1 MKLFKLQIL
10 SCLAC
15 LLGPLTSSVVPV
27 YAQSVETRGNEV
39 NYEVT
44 KDFQSLELTVGAS
57 RLVTM
62 PFDVPKVV
70 VEDPSV
76 VVATPVSRNQV
87 LVRGLQ
93 TGITGVSFS
102 DSLEKS
108 YTVEINVVND
118 VRQLQAVLNQTFPT
132 ANINVRPLKGSVV
145 LVGTVPSPEMSAQV
159 VDVAKKFSDEVFQNL
174 QVSGAQNVA
183 LEMKVYEVSRN
194 KLRRLGIDWSFSTGK
209 TFGFQSVS
217 DILSLDNNAS
227 LVTSNSDTLQ
237 FSVLN
242 GNNTFRAMIEAL
254 EQHDVAKLLDEPT
267 LVTLNGRPAEFL
279 EGGEVP
285 ILVNAGLGVASV
297 EFRPFGTKVDFL
309 PIVLGGGRLRLDLRY
324 EVSQVAEGLSG
335 DTDTPGFTVRRANVG
350 VEMNAGET
358 LVIAGDIQE
367 RTSNTKRGIPGL
379 MHMPWVGA
387 AFRKNE
393 ETVLETELVVIATPR
408 FIGGVDPSMLPALG
422 PGEATHIA
430 TNPEFYWRGYM
441 EVPRCD
447 PSIEQSRY
455 DNYGP
460 GVPSPGHPGPG
471 YPAPGYQGPVNA
483 PGNMNLP
490 PQGNIP
496 AEPISG
502 QRNPATGG
510 YQPFGAPKR

>member
-1 MKLFKLQIL
+1 MKRLLSDLSKKLL
-10 SCLAC
+10 LALG
-15 LLGPLTSSVVPV
+15 LLVSAAVPA
-27 YAQSVETRGNEV
+27 YAQIPGSPALESRGSEV

-44 KDFQSLELTVGAS
+44 KDFQSLELTVGSS

-102 DSLEKS
+102 DAQEKT
-108 YTVEINVVND
+108 YTVEINIVND

-132 ANINVRPLKGSVV
+132 ANIAVRPLKGSVV
-145 LVGTVPSPEMSAQV
+145 LVGTVPNPDMTAQV
-159 VDVAKKFSDEVFQNL
+159 VDVAKKFSPEVFQNL

-183 LEMKVYEVSRN
+183 LEMKVYEVSRT

-209 TFGFQSVS
+209 TFGFQSIS
-217 DILSLDNNAS
+217 DILSLDTQAQ
-227 LVTSNSDTLQ
+227 LVSSNSDTAQ
-237 FSVLN
+237 FSLLN
-242 GNNTFRAMIEAL
+242 GNNTFRTMIEAL

-324 EVSQVAEGLSG
+324 EVSQIAEGLSG
-335 DTDTPGFTVRRANVG
+335 DTDTPGFTVRRANVA
-350 VEMNAGET
+350 VEMNAGNT

-367 RTSNTKRGIPGL
+367 RVQSTKRGIPGL
-379 MHMPWVGA
+379 MHMPWAGA
-387 AFRKNE
+387 MFRKNQE
-393 ETVLETELVVIATPR
+393 QVVETELVVIATPR
-408 FIGGVDPSMLPALG
+408 FIGEVDPSMMPELG
-422 PGEATHIA
+422 PGEGTHVP
-430 TNPEFYWRGYM
+430 TNSEFYGRGYM
-441 EVPRCD
+441 EVPRCT
-447 PSIEQSRY
+447 PSIEQARY
-455 DNYGP
+455 DHYGQQYS
-460 GVPSPGHPGPG
+460 VPAGGQSMET
-471 YPAPGYQGPVNA
+471 APEAVQIA
-483 PGNMNLP
+483 
-490 PQGNIP
+490 
-496 AEPISG
+496 PISASSQQG
-502 QRNPATGG
+502 QFGSPQQQTPTNG
-510 YQPFGAPKR
+510 YRPFGSSNQ